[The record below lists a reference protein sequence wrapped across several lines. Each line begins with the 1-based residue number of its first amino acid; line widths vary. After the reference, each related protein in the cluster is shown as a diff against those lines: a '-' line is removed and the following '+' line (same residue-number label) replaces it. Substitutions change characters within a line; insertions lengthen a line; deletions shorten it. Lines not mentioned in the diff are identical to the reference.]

1 MPLSDIL
8 ADRMLVYRAALFA
21 FFVWW
26 GWTVA
31 AGDLKV
37 KKIPNRKIVAGL
49 AAALAAL
56 LLYALET
63 VLGGAGVSAD
73 YLRWNFYGYY
83 FFSLAVSSA
92 VGIFLWYGEVWPA
105 GDAKFFMASLALLP
119 LVNYQIRSFPK
130 TLWLSI
136 LINSFVLGG
145 VYYIFSF
152 LVQTY
157 RGWKNG
163 DQDRLRKW
171 EAIRLDLTSKLN
183 SLRGGNPGK
192 AAVFAVSLFL
202 IFFLYKT
209 VGFALTGRLQ
219 HLIPDI
225 NLVFFLLFIGWDK
238 VSRFIT
244 GIKFKS
250 ILGLLVLGYFG
261 YGLLNFRS
269 ELLLSIQYSAWNV
282 LKFSVILGAG
292 RFVLVY
298 LMEKFSTVE
307 VSAAEVAPGMI
318 LSQRYFNI
326 IRKDSFFKGSFEDS
340 FRDGITE
347 EEAGRLKEWVARIPH
362 ESPKIEVMT
371 GTPFAVWIFAGCLF
385 QLVFNGNVFTSLARL
400 AGLVG
405 NL

>member
-1 MPLSDIL
+1 MPLTDIL
-8 ADRMLVYRAALFA
+8 ADRLLVYRFFLAA
-21 FFVWW
+21 FFLWW

-31 AGDLKV
+31 AGDLKI
-37 KKIPNRKIVAGL
+37 KKIPNRKILAGL
-49 AAALAAL
+49 AAAFTAL

-63 VLGGAGVSAD
+63 VLVGAGVSTD
-73 YLRWNFYGYY
+73 YLRWSFFGYY
-83 FFSLAVSSA
+83 FASLAISSA

-119 LVNYQIRSFPK
+119 LINYQIRSFPR
-130 TLWLSI
+130 TLWLSV
-136 LINSFVLGG
+136 LINSFVLGA
-145 VYYIFSF
+145 VYYIYSF

-157 RGWKNG
+157 RGWKSG

-171 EAIRLDLTSKLN
+171 EGIRRDLAAGLD
-183 SLRGGNPGK
+183 SLRGGNSGK
-192 AAVFAVSLFL
+192 AAVFGVSLFL

-219 HLIPDI
+219 HLVPDI

-238 VSRFIT
+238 LSRFIA
-244 GIKFKS
+244 GVKFKS
-250 ILGLLVLGYFG
+250 LVGLLVLGYFG

-269 ELLLSIQYSAWNV
+269 ELLLSVQYSAWNV

-326 IRKDSFFKGSFEDS
+326 IRRDSFFKGSFEDS
-340 FRDGITE
+340 FRDGITD
-347 EEAGRLKEWVARIPH
+347 EEAAQLKEWVARIPH

-371 GTPFAVWIFAGCLF
+371 GTPFAVWIFAGSLF
-385 QLVFNGNVFTSLARL
+385 QLVFNGNVFTSLGRL
-400 AGLVG
+400 AGRVAGL
-405 NL
+405 

>member
-1 MPLSDIL
+1 MPLTDIL
-8 ADRMLVYRAALFA
+8 ADRLLVYRFFLAA
-21 FFVWW
+21 FFLWW

-31 AGDLKV
+31 AGDLKI
-37 KKIPNRKIVAGL
+37 KKIPNRKILAGL
-49 AAALAAL
+49 AAAFTAL

-63 VLGGAGVSAD
+63 VLGGAGVSTD
-73 YLRWNFYGYY
+73 YLRWSFFGYY
-83 FFSLAVSSA
+83 F
-92 VGIFLWYGEVWPA
+92 
-105 GDAKFFMASLALLP
+105 ASLALLP
-119 LVNYQIRSFPK
+119 LINYQIRSFPR

-136 LINSFVLGG
+136 LINSFVLGA
-145 VYYIFSF
+145 VYYIYSF

-157 RGWKNG
+157 RGWKSG

-171 EAIRLDLTSKLN
+171 EGIRRDLAAGLD
-183 SLRGGNPGK
+183 SLRGGNSGK
-192 AAVFAVSLFL
+192 AAVFGVSLFL

-219 HLIPDI
+219 HLVPDI

-238 VSRFIT
+238 LSRFIA
-244 GIKFKS
+244 GVKFKS
-250 ILGLLVLGYFG
+250 LVGLLVLGYFG

-269 ELLLSIQYSAWNV
+269 ELLLSVQYSAWNV

-326 IRKDSFFKGSFEDS
+326 IRRDSFFKGSFEDS

-347 EEAGRLKEWVARIPH
+347 EEAAQLKEWVARIPH

-371 GTPFAVWIFAGCLF
+371 GTPFAVWIFAGSLF
-385 QLVFNGNVFTSLARL
+385 QLVFNGNVFTSLGRL
-400 AGLVG
+400 AGRVAGL
-405 NL
+405 